1 MSPKK
6 NPSVAAFESEELP
19 DPASD
24 APLLEVTDLRVSFP
38 SEDGRVNAVRGVNLT
53 VGRGEVLALVGES
66 GSGKSVT
73 STAVMGLLDES
84 AQISGSV
91 RLHGTE
97 LLGRDDD
104 YMSKIRGTQV
114 SMVFQDPLS
123 ALTPVYTVGAQIV
136 EALQI
141 HNPKMD
147 RRRAWDRAVELLEL
161 VGIPNPEVRARAYP
175 HEFSGGMRQRAVIAI
190 AIANDPNLI
199 IADEPT
205 TALDVTIQAQILD
218 VLRTAQKETGA
229 GVVAMA
235 ALVGSMAGSF
245 VTLTKKNSNYSDL
258 VGKMGAGG
266 DVTEKIVSI
275 FSIIVGILV
284 MCEAVSAM
292 ALRTLPS
299 SCGSSC
305 ASASSAVWRRSSIP
319 LASPCQRAL
328 ASQSRAWR
336 PVGKF
341 SVSSIKQRSA
351 SSVSPVSVR
360 MRARMLTEVTRL
372 ASNAAGFPSARPR

>member
-114 SMVFQDPLS
+114 SMVFQ
-123 ALTPVYTVGAQIV
+123 AQCF
-136 EALQI
+136 
-141 HNPKMD
+141 
-147 RRRAWDRAVELLEL
+147 R
-161 VGIPNPEVRARAYP
+161 
-175 HEFSGGMRQRAVIAI
+175 
-190 AIANDPNLI
+190 
-199 IADEPT
+199 
-205 TALDVTIQAQILD
+205 
-218 VLRTAQKETGA
+218 
-229 GVVAMA
+229 
-235 ALVGSMAGSF
+235 
-245 VTLTKKNSNYSDL
+245 
-258 VGKMGAGG
+258 
-266 DVTEKIVSI
+266 
-275 FSIIVGILV
+275 
-284 MCEAVSAM
+284 
-292 ALRTLPS
+292 
-299 SCGSSC
+299 
-305 ASASSAVWRRSSIP
+305 
-319 LASPCQRAL
+319 
-328 ASQSRAWR
+328 
-336 PVGKF
+336 
-341 SVSSIKQRSA
+341 
-351 SSVSPVSVR
+351 
-360 MRARMLTEVTRL
+360 
-372 ASNAAGFPSARPR
+372 

>member
-190 AIANDPNLI
+190 AMTLLV
-199 IADEPT
+199 
-205 TALDVTIQAQILD
+205 LDIKAPD
-218 VLRTAQKETGA
+218 VGSRAEYD
-229 GVVAMA
+229 A
-235 ALVGSMAGSF
+235 ALLDALLPLGGFILSFYLLGNLWVTHHAYLSAFAHVDRTLLQWNNAMLFFVALTPLPTSMF
-245 VTLTKKNSNYSDL
+245 TKNIYDSPVPVVFYAL
-258 VGKMGAGG
+258 VISG
-266 DVTEKIVSI
+266 TQ
-275 FSIIVGILV
+275 
-284 MCEAVSAM
+284 MCMM
-292 ALRTLPS
+292 ALWRHAWKAGLMVSDITPETYRHTQRS
-299 SCGSSC
+299 SVSLL
-305 ASASSAVWRRSSIP
+305 VIFLTSIP
-319 LASPCQRAL
+319 LIGVYGQWAMLFWLL
-328 ASQSRAWR
+328 A
-336 PVGKF
+336 PV
-341 SVSSIKQRSA
+341 
-351 SSVSPVSVR
+351 VSVVAKR
-360 MRARMLTEVTRL
+360 LEARRVKREGLQPDDM
-372 ASNAAGFPSARPR
+372 